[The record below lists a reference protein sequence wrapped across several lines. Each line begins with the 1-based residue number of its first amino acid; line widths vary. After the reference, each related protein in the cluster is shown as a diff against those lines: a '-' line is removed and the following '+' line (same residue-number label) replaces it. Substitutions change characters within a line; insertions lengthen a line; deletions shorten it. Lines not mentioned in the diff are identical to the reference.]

1 MVALPIVGKKPVN
14 VTTGDAAGGADGAF
28 FSSVR
33 EVQQRSLT
41 SCAGRASDMHLVSFE
56 RRLPVGTCAGNF
68 DEDLVALKHSFDVQ
82 QAEPRHRAG
91 GSLDPIRVRESSAEH

>member
-1 MVALPIVGKKPVN
+1 MVTLTIVGKKPMDVA
-14 VTTGDAAGGADGAF
+14 TGDAAGGADRAF

-41 SCAGRASDMHLVSFE
+41 SRAGRASDMHLVSFE

-68 DEDLVALKHSFDVQ
+68 DEDLVALKCGFDVQ
-82 QAEPRHRAG
+82 QAKSSHRAG
-91 GSLDPIRVRESSAEH
+91 GSLDSVGV